1 MERSSKEWKDVVR
14 RCYSRE
20 RSGGGKHLRA
30 ATWRWSRTCVLVG
43 RGGIGMTKFNLKTTV
58 RNQFVE
64 ITHQIRDAIAASGVK
79 SGLCVVYCPH
89 TTAAITVN
97 ENADPDV
104 VHDMLLYLNKT
115 VPKDQSGFRHEEGN
129 SDSHIKASLVGPS
142 VTLLVDGGDIV
153 LGRWQGVYFC
163 EFDGPRTREVMV
175 KVLGG

>member
-1 MERSSKEWKDVVR
+1 MTRFDV
-14 RCYSRE
+14 
-20 RSGGGKHLRA
+20 
-30 ATWRWSRTCVLVG
+30 
-43 RGGIGMTKFNLKTTV
+43 KTTA

-64 ITHQIRDAIAASGVK
+64 ITGQVRDAIAASGVK

-104 VHDMLLYLNKT
+104 VHDMLLYLNKSI
-115 VPKDQSGFRHEEGN
+115 PQHQGGFRHGEGN

-142 VTLLVDGGDIV
+142 VTLLVDGGDVV

-163 EFDGPRTREVMV
+163 EFDGPRTRTVMV
-175 KVLGG
+175 RVVG